1 VEALLGD
8 QGYTPFSGSYNDL
21 SDTPDLSG
29 YCAAPCYGDAQVQNY
44 LTAQGYLPG
53 PGYTDED
60 VAAYLSDQGFQ
71 PGAPYSDAQV
81 QAYLDLMGYE
91 SGPKYSDDDVAAYLA
106 ANGYAPGPYFSGSFA
121 DLTNVPEALGKLG
134 VTPEGTLTF
143 DGTPVVDSTG
153 TWVGDATGLQGPKG
167 DPGNDGAAGT
177 PGADGVSVTS
187 AVVNVEGKLV
197 VTLSNGTVTTS
208 DSLVGP
214 VGQPGTPGQDG
225 ANGAPGQPG
234 ANGAPGA
241 DGVSV
246 TSAVVNDE
254 GKLVITLSNG
264 TVTTSDSLVGPAG
277 APGTPG
283 QPGANGAAG
292 ANGAQGQPG
301 VPGQP
306 GANGAPG
313 ADGVSVTSAIV
324 NSEGKLVVTLS
335 NGTETTSASLIGP
348 AGQPGQDGSNGA
360 PGQPGAA
367 GTPGADGVS
376 VTAAAVNSEGKLVLT
391 LSDGTVT
398 TSGSLIGPPGQP
410 GAAGTPG
417 AAGQN
422 GSDGAPGTSV
432 TSAVVNGN
440 QQLVV
445 TLSDGTAYVSDSLKG
460 EPGTP
465 GTLAPGTAPGQTAR
479 WTGTEWVI
487 DNALTNTGSQI
498 GVNTSAPDTTA
509 ALDVNS
515 QTQGFLMPRLTS
527 TQRDAIASPAVGLML
542 FNITTGCFNHWTG
555 AVWKELCAACEAP
568 FDAPIVSGDDAV
580 LCGTSSE
587 TYTVTPA
594 PGVNAYTWSVPA
606 GASIISGQG
615 TSQIEID
622 FADSPGGT
630 VSVVASGECPNS
642 PAGELDVGV
651 AGNSGSTTYVFT
663 GSVQTFLVPPC
674 VNSISVD
681 VRGAQGGDSKN
692 YGPGG
697 LGGQVSA
704 EIAVYPGQTL
714 YVYVGSQPSLTGSN
728 APGGWNGGGNAST
741 SPLVGGGGGASDIRT
756 MGGAWNDANG
766 LQSRLVV
773 AGGGGGRASNG
784 ADSRGGG
791 LTSFGPYP
799 ASQTSA
805 GQNGGFGF
813 GGNAIYCGCGY
824 YSAGGG
830 GGWYG
835 GGSYGNAGTQSG
847 SGGSSYYS
855 GTGVTQ
861 GSTFPGVHTGN
872 GQVTISW

>member
-1 VEALLGD
+1 GGQPPESFLSAEAAEALIDGKGFCEGPCYGDTNVEALLGD

-53 PGYTDED
+53 PGYTDDD

-81 QAYLDLMGYE
+81 EAYLDLMGYE

-106 ANGYAPGPYFSGSFA
+106 ANGYAPGPYFGGSFA

-134 VTPEGTLTF
+134 VTADGTLTF

-153 TWVGDATGLQGPKG
+153 AWVGAATGLQGPKG
-167 DPGNDGAAGT
+167 DDGTAGT
-177 PGADGVSVTS
+177 PGTDGVSVTS
-187 AVVNVEGKLV
+187 AVVNDEGKLV
-197 VTLSNGTVTTS
+197 ITLSNGTVTTS

-214 VGQPGTPGQDG
+214 AGTAGQDG
-225 ANGAPGQPG
+225 TNGAPGQAG
-234 ANGAPGA
+234 TNGI

-277 APGTPG
+277 APG
-283 QPGANGAAG
+283 ANGAAG
-292 ANGAQGQPG
+292 ANGA
-301 VPGQP
+301 PGQP
-306 GANGAPG
+306 GAPGQSGTNGI
-313 ADGVSVTSAIV
+313 DGVSVTSAVV
-324 NSEGKLVVTLS
+324 NDEGKLVVTLS
-335 NGTETTSASLIGP
+335 NGT
-348 AGQPGQDGSNGA
+348 
-360 PGQPGAA
+360 
-367 GTPGADGVS
+367 
-376 VTAAAVNSEGKLVLT
+376 
-391 LSDGTVT
+391 VT
-398 TSGSLIGPPGQP
+398 TSDSLIGPPGAP
-410 GAAGTPG
+410 GSPG

-422 GSDGAPGTSV
+422 GSNGAPGATGTSV

-440 QQLVV
+440 QQLVI

-460 EPGTP
+460 EQGTP

-479 WTGTEWVI
+479 WTGTEWII

-587 TYTVTPA
+587 TYSVTPA
-594 PGVNAYTWSVPA
+594 PGVNAYTWSVPP

-651 AGNSGSTTYVFT
+651 AGNSGSTTYAFT
-663 GSVQTFLVPPC
+663 GSVQTFVVPQC

-714 YVYVGSQPSLTGSN
+714 YIYVGSQPSLTGSN

-756 MGGAWNDANG
+756 IGGAWNDANG
-766 LQSRLVV
+766 LSSRLVV
-773 AGGGGGRASNG
+773 AGGGGGRASNA

-835 GGSYGNAGTQSG
+835 GGSFGNAGTKSG

-861 GSTFPGVHTGN
+861 GSTLPGVHSGN